1 MTQCLFN
8 KLFISAY
15 NVTGAAALRRRGKRG
30 ETDGCMALAALGEME
45 AKWYCT
51 DRFAFYGRSN
61 TGLPDMV
68 ACSKE
73 RPNDFKE
80 VPIEPMLAQS
90 VRIKLRPE
98 QRSSVT
104 FYTAAALNETE
115 LEELLKGLKSL
126 DSRRES
132 ELAYA
137 QAVARMNYYK
147 IINNKDQMKM
157 YFSIN
162 NTARMY
168 IRRLIFF
175 SFALP
180 VTTLMIT

>member
-1 MTQCLFN
+1 
-8 KLFISAY
+8 
-15 NVTGAAALRRRGKRG
+15 
-30 ETDGCMALAALGEME
+30 
-45 AKWYCT
+45 
-51 DRFAFYGRSN
+51 
-61 TGLPDMV
+61 MV

-147 IINNKDQMKM
+147 IGANQARLAGKAIYNALKDVKAGSSETGKRDLLWSMGISGEHPIMLIHCPAQ
-157 YFSIN
+157 FSSESLKN
-162 NTARMY
+162 AVNTYRY
-168 IRRLIFF
+168 IMFF
-175 SFALP
+175 GL
-180 VTTLMIT
+180 